1 MSEHSKPELKIS
13 VISDYICPF
22 CFIGHRRLNSL
33 RHEFDLKI
41 NWCLVE
47 IHPDT
52 PLEGQPVTL
61 LNYTDD
67 AWNSLLSN
75 LRLLAREENIQLSEY
90 TTCAN
95 SRKALLLAEWAKSL
109 GAEYFY
115 PLHERLFEACFVDG
129 LNIGDEQVLRTL
141 AADCDIPNSVI
152 SDAWNDPYANG
163 PAESIP
169 QPLLPYLQ
177 YAAAIQASSVPTF
190 VIGKEIFTGVVDKK
204 MLLQA
209 AQSLTSG

>member
-33 RHEFDLKI
+33 REDYDLKI

-52 PLEGQPVTL
+52 PVEGQAVTM
-61 LNYTDD
+61 LNYSNDH
-67 AWNSLLSN
+67 WSSLLDN
-75 LRLLAREENIQLSEY
+75 LQRLAREENIQLSDY

-95 SRKALLLAEWAKSL
+95 SRKALLLAEQAKSL

-115 PLHERLFEACFVDG
+115 PLHERLFGAYFVDG
-129 LNIGDEQVLRTL
+129 LNIGDEQVIRDI
-141 AADCDIPNSVI
+141 ARACDIPDSVI
-152 SDAWNDPYANG
+152 SAAWSDPYANG
-163 PAESIP
+163 PPNSVP
-169 QPLLPYLQ
+169 QALLPYLQ
-177 YAAAIQASSVPTF
+177 YAGTLQARSVPTF

-204 MLLQA
+204 ILHQA
-209 AQSLTSG
+209 ASNLASR

>member
-1 MSEHSKPELKIS
+1 MAEHSKPELKIS

-22 CFIGHRRLNSL
+22 CFIGHRRLNKL
-33 RHEFDLKI
+33 RDEFDLKI

-61 LNYTDD
+61 LDYSAD
-67 AWNSLLSN
+67 AWNSLVTSLK
-75 LRLLAREENIQLSEY
+75 RLAQEENLTLSEY

-95 SRKALLLAEWAKSL
+95 SRKALLLAEQAKSL
-109 GAEYFY
+109 GAEFFY
-115 PLHERLFEACFVDG
+115 PLHERLFEAYFVEG
-129 LNIGDEQVLRTL
+129 LNIGDEQVLRTI
-141 AADCDIPNSVI
+141 ATECDIPDAVI
-152 SDAWNDPYANG
+152 SDAWNIPHANG
-163 PAESIP
+163 PADSTP

-177 YAAAIQASSVPTF
+177 YAGAIQASSVPTI
-190 VIGKEIFTGVVDKK
+190 VIGKEIFTGVVDKN

-209 AQSLTSG
+209 AQNLTSG